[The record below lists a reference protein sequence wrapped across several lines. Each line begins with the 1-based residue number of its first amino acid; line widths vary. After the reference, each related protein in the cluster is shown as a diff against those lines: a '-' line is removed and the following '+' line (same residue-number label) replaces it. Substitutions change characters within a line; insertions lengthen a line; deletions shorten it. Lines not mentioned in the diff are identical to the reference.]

1 MENNL
6 LSDLRFNIKL
16 IKQKNNIPQNVNNFT
31 TFKQRDKLNK
41 YEKILEKRL
50 NNTILDTIPLIIENI
65 TDNISDQIKLDN
77 SQRKKKIKRYLER
90 RKI

>member
-16 IKQKNNIPQNVNNFT
+16 IKQKNNTPQNVNNFT

-65 TDNISDQIKLDN
+65 TDNISDQIKLDDI
-77 SQRKKKIKRYLER
+77 QRKKKIKRYLER